1 MQLAWTL
8 DSKDVVHHHPILDA
22 PVYQFQNWLMLLF
35 QCVHAIHLDVMHL
48 MTVHIARLNAMIVEM
63 MINVRMKKIMDNSR
77 LALLDQCVIMSQD
90 VSFVMK

>member
-1 MQLAWTL
+1 MFQANASVPMCTCNTFGCNAFDDCSYCSKMQPITL
-8 DSKDVVHHHPILDA
+8 QSIMYYYSSL
-22 PVYQFQNWLMLLF
+22 Q
-35 QCVHAIHLDVMHL
+35 
-48 MTVHIARLNAMIVEM
+48 RLNAMIVEM